1 VSDESRAPTR
11 ERIRA
16 QAIATGC
23 GVAAALFAGFTWYT
37 VVTAI
42 RSQATYLCIIVAVA
56 IGFAAVRGAGRGGAD
71 IAVITVLV
79 VVCALAVCF
88 YYVDRYGLIRT
99 AENNRVVLD
108 IPLNPS
114 VGWAKLVLRE
124 GFKRTP
130 SQYLYCTIA
139 LASSSMYAYRGGGR

>member
-1 VSDESRAPTR
+1 MA
-11 ERIRA
+11 A
-16 QAIATGC
+16 AC
-23 GVAAALFAGFTWYT
+23 GAAAALFAGFTWYT

-42 RSQATYLCIIVAVA
+42 RSQATYLCIGVAVA
-56 IGFAAVRGAGRGGAD
+56 IGLAAVRGAGRGGAD

-99 AENNRVVLD
+99 AENNRRMLS

-114 VGWAKLVLRE
+114 VGWATLVLRE

-130 SQYLYCTIA
+130 SQYLYCIIA
-139 LASSSMYAYRGGGR
+139 LVSSSMYAARGGGR